1 MARNFM
7 RDVFDL
13 ADEQGW
19 TRRPKEQGYQ
29 LMPPRATARPG
40 YESIYIH
47 DPKGDGHAEKV
58 LRDRLRKAG
67 MKFPDEEA
75 HTMSTKVPINSGYV
89 PVPTITVPASP
100 KPGSAF
106 VRARAQYEVVLNEL
120 ARLEPLIAEAE
131 AEHAEMAKLR
141 EAFER
146 VFNK

>member
-75 HTMSTKVPINSGYV
+75 HTMSTKVPINPGYV
-89 PVPTITVPASP
+89 PVANKPA
-100 KPGSAF
+100 SAF